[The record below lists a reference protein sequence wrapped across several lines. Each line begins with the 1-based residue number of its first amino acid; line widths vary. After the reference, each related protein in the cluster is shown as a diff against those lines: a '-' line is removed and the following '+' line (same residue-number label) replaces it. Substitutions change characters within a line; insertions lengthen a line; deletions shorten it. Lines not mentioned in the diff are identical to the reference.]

1 MLTKRMLFI
10 VLITTL
16 LLLSTGSAFAHE
28 LFLKADAG
36 IEVGQ
41 ETTIRIYW
49 GHFPD
54 NLDSTGY
61 FDGLLNGR
69 FYLVAP
75 DGTET
80 DLTLVAEEDHYTAT
94 FTPRQAGDH
103 WAVFSHNRG
112 VLDWTHSDPQGNQLV
127 TVHAKI
133 LLDVH
138 GDDETVAF
146 SRLMGHDLEVLPLVD
161 GGHIHAGEMYLAQLL
176 YFGRPLAGVN
186 VLFYGPNDITGET
199 VTGEGGT
206 FSFPLTVEGDWLIK
220 ISYVDSSRT
229 GQEGGLAYAGARYTT
244 TLLISPHA
252 HDEDEVQPLPISD
265 PATNYGY
272 IAMIIAMMLGAVF
285 FYLKSKEQN

>member
-10 VLITTL
+10 VLITAL
-16 LLLSTGSAFAHE
+16 LLLSTGSALAHE
-28 LFLKADAG
+28 LFFKANEN

-41 ETTIRIYW
+41 KTTIRIYW

-61 FDGLLNGR
+61 FDALLNGR

-112 VLDWTHSDPQGNQLV
+112 VLDWTHSEPQGKQLV

-146 SRLMGHDLEVLPLVD
+146 SRLMGHDLEILPLVD
-161 GGHIHAGEMYLAQLL
+161 GGHIHAGETYRAQLL
-176 YFGRPLAGVN
+176 YFGRPLVN
-186 VLFYGPNDITGET
+186 ANVSFFGPDDVMGET

-244 TLLISPHA
+244 TLLISPQA
-252 HDEDEVQPLPISD
+252 HDEGDAQLATTPD

-272 IAMIIAMMLGAVF
+272 ITMVIAMMLGAGF
-285 FYLKSKEQN
+285 FYLKSKKA

>member
-10 VLITTL
+10 VLVTTL
-16 LLLSTGSAFAHE
+16 LVLSTSSAFAHE
-28 LFLKADAG
+28 LFLKANED

-54 NLDSTGY
+54 NLESTGY

-112 VLDWTHSDPQGNQLV
+112 VLDWIHSEPQGNQLV

-146 SRLMGHDLEVLPLVD
+146 SRLMGHDLEILPLVD
-161 GGHIHAGEMYLAQLL
+161 GGHIHVSETYRAQLL
-176 YFGRPLAGVN
+176 YFGRPLVN
-186 VLFYGPNDITGET
+186 ANIFFYGPDDIMGET

-252 HDEDEVQPLPISD
+252 HDEGEAQLATTPD

-272 IAMIIAMMLGAVF
+272 IPMVIAMMLGAGF
-285 FYLKSKEQN
+285 FYLKPKKA